1 MTARAAVTAILT
13 EPGKLTGV
21 DVLPYARNIDPPER
35 STVMVRTDEVRPS
48 EVAEGLQDYRMALV
62 LLAAKVEPGPGD
74 DELDALL
81 EDVLYVVT
89 SSYAAEAGITWTVA
103 RRATY
108 QEATPAY
115 EIDISVTTRKEEPTP

>member
-13 EPGKLTGV
+13 ETGKLPGV
-21 DVLPYARNIDPPER
+21 DVLAYARNIDPPER

-48 EVAEGLQDYRMALV
+48 EAAEGLQDYHIALV
-62 LLAAKVEPGPGD
+62 LLAARVEPGPGD

-89 SSYAAEAGITWTVA
+89 SSYAADAGITWTQA
-103 RRATY
+103 RRATRGH
-108 QEATPAY
+108 TGL
-115 EIDISVTTRKEEPTP
+115 